1 MPKYMSDTR
10 RKKRTEKKQQKFW
23 KHDLVPQVVE
33 TNLNENPPPE
43 KCFGFIY
50 CWTNLDNKK
59 WYRGKHQGYPR
70 DGYLF
75 SSKNE
80 DFLVDFTDPNSR
92 WKYEILNYVTTNT
105 TDLTN
110 LEYEILTELDA
121 RNDPMSYNLS
131 NGIPVKTNEPDLKK
145 VQKLADRI
153 KNKEFPIRP
162 KVKISYLMEMIIDRN
177 RIQSRK
183 QDVSSLIKEI
193 TGFIN
198 DAGGITDPCPSD
210 CVKTNEDGVTI
221 HEHIV
226 GCDPVVMLYDVTYRG
241 IFYSEIIEDGSQT
254 IQGAS
259 KADKAQ
265 HLRVQDVPAEETEDF
280 TDAELVLLG
289 NLLNPPQKKKK
300 AATNREDF
308 EHFMENEFDNS
319 GLAVDTLSNK
329 KIGRLVHNLH
339 RKTVLRAIE
348 AVEDKIE
355 KAKRARKTGEVF
367 CDYETPAYED
377 TLLKSVDRHNSL
389 NGVFCYPT
397 KTGWYKLATTIIE
410 LTRLAEINEKS
421 KKYNEKYPN
430 NKQKEIYH
438 ELRILCWHKMSQH
451 EDNWKTEKVV
461 HENQFNY
468 VLNKCGIECKFEYM
482 QTWQT

>member
-1 MPKYMSDTR
+1 MSDNR
-10 RKKRTEKKQQKFW
+10 RRTEKRLQKLW
-23 KHDLVPQVVE
+23 KYDLVPQVVE
-33 TNLNENPPPE
+33 TNLNENSPPE

-50 CWTNLDNKK
+50 CWTNLDNGK

-92 WKYEILNYVTTNT
+92 WKYEILNYVTTSI

-110 LEYEILTELDA
+110 LEYEILTKLDA

-145 VQKLADRI
+145 VQKTADRI
-153 KNKEFPIRP
+153 KNKEFPIRQ
-162 KVKISYLMEMIIDRN
+162 KVKISYLMKMIIDRK

-193 TGFIN
+193 TGFVN
-198 DAGGITDPCPSD
+198 DAGGQTDPCPSD
-210 CVKTNEDGVTI
+210 CKK
-221 HEHIV
+221 EHKSGECVV
-226 GCDPVVMLYDVTYRG
+226 GCDPVVMLHDITYRG
-241 IFYSEIIEDGSQT
+241 KFYDEIIEDGSQT
-254 IQGAS
+254 IQGTS

-265 HLRVQDVPAEETEDF
+265 HLRVQDVPVEETEDF

-308 EHFMENEFDNS
+308 EHFMENEFYNS
-319 GLAVDTLSNK
+319 GLAVNTLSNR
-329 KIGRLVHNLH
+329 KIGRVVHNLH
-339 RKTVLRAIE
+339 SKALDKAIE
-348 AVEDKIE
+348 LVEHNIKIAE
-355 KAKRARKTGEVF
+355 KFEKTGEVY
-367 CDYETPAYED
+367 CDYETPAYEG
-377 TLLKSVDRHNSL
+377 TLLKSVDHHNSL
-389 NGVFCYPT
+389 NGVFCYST
-397 KTGWYKLATTIIE
+397 KTGWYKLNKTIIE
-410 LTRLAEINEKS
+410 LTRLAEINEKN

-438 ELRILCWHKMSQH
+438 ELRILCWHKIAPH
-451 EDNWKTEKVV
+451 EENWKKEKVV

-468 VLNKCGIECKFEYM
+468 VLNKCGIECKFVPLP
-482 QTWQT
+482 TWQTSVLTKHPNMV